1 MTKAES
7 ALSTIP
13 AIRLR
18 LLPALLAAAGLL
30 AATQVAAQRLPTPL
44 AAPAKVS
51 VEGQTASTGRVRV
64 IVQFAE
70 APVTRM
76 RAQIDVSRTNRAE
89 MAAYRQKIMT
99 ARQGR
104 LASIAAAGGQIRN
117 TVEFALNGAVVDVPA
132 NRIEALRRIPGV
144 KSVRLS
150 RDYQMN
156 QAVTPP
162 TVGELIG
169 TAQAN
174 AGGNRG
180 EGVAI
185 AVIDSGVDYTHAAFG
200 GPGTGAVYANNTSGT
215 NPLTLGAHNAGLFP
229 DGPRVKGG
237 YDWIGDT
244 WTGSAANPGG
254 LVVSPDPNP
263 IDNKQ
268 VASDFAGHGT
278 NSASA
283 AAGQAVSA
291 AGLRDGSAPGAY
303 ILAYRGCSRISSACE
318 GSALLNSVESVIA
331 YAAGFPNVGQ
341 SGANNPQLPA
351 GTRFVINMSLGAPF
365 GPPLLDDLSEASR
378 NAARAGVAVVAS
390 AGNSGD
396 IPFVTGTPGAADMVL
411 SVAASEPALLTGPAL
426 NVGSNTFALGTASF
440 GPPLSSEITLPLAF
454 AGTSTTTNVAC
465 ASVGVDL
472 TDKAGV
478 ADRGGCAFVSK
489 AQNIQAAGGDLALI
503 VNNAPGGPPGL
514 GGSGPVSIPT
524 LSISLDDGNVVKAA
538 MAAGSVTGQFL
549 PRADLPNVIGGLNLS
564 DQIAGFSSRGPT
576 QNLNA
581 IKPEITAPGVNIY
594 LADVGTGTGGEAVS
608 GTSFSSPLTAGA
620 AALVF
625 SQRPDFAPW
634 EVKAALMNTANPDV
648 FQNKAA
654 GTFAGVT
661 RMGAGRVQ
669 ADRAVATTTLAYDS
683 EDVDPQGGVF
693 YNASLSF
700 GPQAFA
706 LPGNNSVKRTV
717 TVRNLGTSSRT
728 YSLSTSLRFANDA
741 ARGISFSSSVPS
753 LTVAPGATGSFDV
766 IAKAMGM
773 SLPTD
778 AFGLPDRLQQT
789 DACTL
794 PTNPPSVDQDCTS
807 RFDNLEVD
815 GFVAIDG
822 GSSTD
827 RVTMPFLIYPRQ
839 ASNVAIRRIGRSVVA
854 TNTGAA
860 NTFVDVFNL
869 IGARDAQD
877 QPALVP
883 GSDVLPVDIRAVG
896 MRYLPGVFG
905 EDGMQFAISTWQPMD
920 TLRFNTFNIDLD
932 TNGDGVTDFTVQ
944 NLNTTL
950 NTTADFITPAGG
962 SPGLAFF
969 FTTQAINSSNAILT
983 ILPNRIGI
991 SAGTRLGIRVRSSNG
1006 FNEPTLDQAP
1016 DGGGFLYVQPDRMV
1030 VNPSAPDLF
1039 MPSGSAGRLNYTVTS
1054 ANGAASP
1061 GDKGLLLL
1069 HTDNPTGNESTV
1081 VQLVN

>member
-76 RAQIDVSRTNRAE
+76 RDKMDVSRANRAE
-89 MAAYRQKIMT
+89 MVAHRQKIMT
-99 ARQGR
+99 ARQAG
-104 LASIAAAGGQIRN
+104 LARIAASGGQIRN

-132 NRIEALRRIPGV
+132 NRIESLRRIPGV

-169 TAQAN
+169 TAQLN

-185 AVIDSGVDYTHAAFG
+185 AIIDSGVDYTHAAFG
-200 GPGTGAVYANNTSGT
+200 GPGTTSVYATNTSGF
-215 NPLTLGAHNAGLFP
+215 NPTTLGAHNAGLFP
-229 DGPRVKGG
+229 EGPRVKGG
-237 YDWIGDT
+237 YDWLGDT
-244 WTGSAANPGG
+244 WTGSGADPGG
-254 LVVSPDPNP
+254 LAVTPDPNP

-268 VASDFAGHGT
+268 LPSDFAGHGT

-283 AAGQAVSA
+283 AAGQAVPGG
-291 AGLRDGSAPGAY
+291 GLRDGSAPGAY
-303 ILAYRGCSRISSACE
+303 LLAYRGCSRISRSCE
-318 GSALLNSVESVIA
+318 GSALLNSVESVVA
-331 YAAGFPNVGQ
+331 YAAGFPNQGQ
-341 SGANNPQLPA
+341 TGANNPPLPS
-351 GTRFVINMSLGAPF
+351 GTRFVINMSLGASF

-378 NAARAGVAVVAS
+378 NAARAGIAVVAS

-411 SVAASEPALLTGPAL
+411 SVAASEPALLTGPGL
-426 NVGSNTFALGTASF
+426 NVGPNTFALGTASF

-454 AGTSTTTNVAC
+454 AGTSATTNLAC
-465 ASVGVDL
+465 ASVVVDL

-478 ADRGGCAFVSK
+478 ADRGSCAFVLK

-514 GGSGPVSIPT
+514 GGSGAVSIPT
-524 LSISLDDGNVVKAA
+524 LSISRDDGNVVKAA

-576 QNLNA
+576 QNFNA
-581 IKPEITAPGVNIY
+581 IKPEITAPGVNIFM
-594 LADVGTGTGGEAVS
+594 ASVGTGTGGAPSS

-620 AALVF
+620 AALVL
-625 SQRPDFAPW
+625 SQRPVFAPW

-648 FQNKAA
+648 FKSKAA
-654 GTFAGVT
+654 GTRVGIT
-661 RMGAGRVQ
+661 RMGAGRLQ
-669 ADRAVATTTLAYDS
+669 ADRAAATTTLAYDS

-693 YNASLSF
+693 YNASLSY

-706 LPGNNSVKRTV
+706 APGVSSVKRTV

-728 YSLSTSLRFANDA
+728 YSLSTILRFANDA
-741 ARGISFSSSVPS
+741 AKGISFSTSVPT
-753 LTVAPGATGSFDV
+753 LTVAPGSTGSFDV
-766 IAKAMGM
+766 IATATGTA
-773 SLPTD
+773 LPTVG
-778 AFGLPDRLQQT
+778 GLVPDRLQQT

-794 PTNPPSVDQDCTS
+794 PTDPPTVDQACTD

-839 ASNVAIRRIGRSVVA
+839 ASDVGIRRIGRSVIA
-854 TNTGAA
+854 SNPGAA

-869 IGARDAQD
+869 IGVRDAQD

-883 GSDVLPVDIRAVG
+883 GADVLPVDIRAVG
-896 MRYLPGVFG
+896 MRFLPGAFG
-905 EDGMQFAISTWQPMD
+905 EDGMQFAISTWHPMD
-920 TLRFNTFNIDLD
+920 TLRFNTFNIELD
-932 TNGDGVTDFTVQ
+932 TNGDGVTDFTVH
-944 NLNTTL
+944 NLNTTF

-962 SPGLAFF
+962 APDLAFF

-983 ILPNRIGI
+983 ILPNRVGI
-991 SAGTRLGIRVRSSNG
+991 TAGTRLGIRVRSSNG
-1006 FNEPTLDQAP
+1006 FGAPTLDRAP
-1016 DGGGFLYVQPDRMV
+1016 DNGGFLYVQPDKMV
-1030 VNPSAPDLF
+1030 VNPSALDLQVL
-1039 MPSGSAGRLNYTVTS
+1039 SGGSARLNYTVNS
-1054 ANGAASP
+1054 ANSTVSP

>member
-1 MTKAES
+1 MIKAQA
-7 ALSTIP
+7 ALSTAP
-13 AIRLR
+13 ATRLR
-18 LLPALLAAAGLL
+18 LLPTLLAAAGLL
-30 AATQVAAQRLPTPL
+30 AATQLAAQRLPTPL
-44 AAPAKVS
+44 PAPAKVS

-76 RAQIDVSRTNRAE
+76 RAKMDLSRANRAE

-99 ARQGR
+99 ARQVR
-104 LASIAAAGGQIRN
+104 LARIAASGGQIQN
-117 TVEFALNGAVVDVPA
+117 TVEFALNGAVVDVRA
-132 NRIEALRRIPGV
+132 DRIESLRRIPGV
-144 KSVRLS
+144 KSVRLA

-156 QAVTPP
+156 QSATPP

-169 TAQAN
+169 TAQTN

-180 EGVAI
+180 QGVAI
-185 AVIDSGVDYTHAAFG
+185 AIIDSGVDYTHAAFG
-200 GPGTGAVYANNTSGT
+200 GPGTTGDYAANTSGT

-237 YDWIGDT
+237 YDWLGDT
-244 WTGSAANPGG
+244 WTGSAADPGG
-254 LVVSPDPNP
+254 LTVSPDPNP

-268 VASDFAGHGT
+268 LPSDFAGHGT

-283 AAGQAVSA
+283 AAGQAVPGG
-291 AGLRDGSAPGAY
+291 GLRDGSAPGAY
-303 ILAYRGCSRISSACE
+303 LLAYRGCSRISRSCE
-318 GSALLNSVESVIA
+318 GSALLNSVESVVA
-331 YAAGFPNVGQ
+331 YAAGFPNQGQ
-341 SGANNPQLPA
+341 TGANNPPLPN
-351 GTRFVINMSLGAPF
+351 GTRFVINMSLGASF
-365 GPPLLDDLSEASR
+365 GSPLTDDLSEASR
-378 NAARAGVAVVAS
+378 NAARAGIAVVAS

-411 SVAASEPALLTGPAL
+411 SVAASEPALLTGPGL
-426 NVGSNTFALGTASF
+426 NVGPNTFALGTASF

-454 AGTSTTTNVAC
+454 AGISNTTNLAC
-465 ASVGVDL
+465 TSVGVDL

-478 ADRGGCAFVSK
+478 ADRGTCAFVLK

-503 VNNAPGGPPGL
+503 VNNVPGGPPGL
-514 GGSGPVSIPT
+514 GGIGPVSIPT

-538 MAAGSVTGQFL
+538 MAAGAVTGKFL

-576 QNLNA
+576 QNFNA
-581 IKPEITAPGVNIY
+581 IKPEITAPGVNIFM
-594 LADVGTGTGGEAVS
+594 ANVGTGTGGAPSS

-620 AALVF
+620 AALVL
-625 SQRPDFAPW
+625 SKRPDFAPW

-648 FQNKAA
+648 FRSKAA
-654 GTFAGVT
+654 GTLVGIT
-661 RMGAGRVQ
+661 RMGAGRLQ

-683 EDVDPQGGVF
+683 EDIDPQAGTF
-693 YNASLSF
+693 HNASLSF
-700 GPQAFA
+700 GPQAFVA
-706 LPGNNSVKRTV
+706 PGASSVKRTV
-717 TVRNLGTSSRT
+717 TVRNLGVSARS

-741 ARGISFSSSVPS
+741 AKGISFSTSAPT
-753 LTVAPGATGSFDV
+753 LTVAPGSTGSFDV
-766 IAKAMGM
+766 IATATGTA
-773 SLPTD
+773 LPTVG
-778 AFGLPDRLQQT
+778 GLPDRLQQT

-794 PTNPPSVDQDCTS
+794 PTNPPTVDQACTD
-807 RFDNLEVD
+807 RFDILEVD

-822 GSSTD
+822 GSSSD
-827 RVTMPFLIYPRQ
+827 RVTVPFLIYPRQ
-839 ASNVAIRRIGRSVVA
+839 ASDVGIRRIGRSVIA
-854 TNTGAA
+854 SNPGAA

-869 IGARDAQD
+869 IGVRDAQD

-896 MRYLPGVFG
+896 MRFLPGAFG
-905 EDGMQFAISTWQPMD
+905 EDGMQFAISTWHPMD
-920 TLRFNTFNIDLD
+920 TLRFNTFNIELD
-932 TNGDGVTDFTVQ
+932 TNGDGVTDFTVH

-962 SPGLAFF
+962 APGLAFF

-991 SAGTRLGIRVRSSNG
+991 TAGTRLGIRVKSSNG
-1006 FNEPTLDQAP
+1006 FGLPTLDQAP
-1016 DGGGFLYVQPDRMV
+1016 DNGGFLYVQPDKMV
-1030 VNPSAPDLF
+1030 VNPSALDLRVL
-1039 MPSGSAGRLNYTVTS
+1039 SGGSARLNYTVNA
-1054 ANGAASP
+1054 ANSTVSP